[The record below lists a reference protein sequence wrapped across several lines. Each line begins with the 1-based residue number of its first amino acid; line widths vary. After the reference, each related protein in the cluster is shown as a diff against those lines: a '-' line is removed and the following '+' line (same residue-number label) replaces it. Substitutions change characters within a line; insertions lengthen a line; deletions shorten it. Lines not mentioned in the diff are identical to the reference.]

1 MKSNKKNSLNTKIWL
16 YLAIFSLFIL
26 LFLWVFQ
33 IIFLSS
39 YYEWRKTK
47 DIKQLV
53 KQVVTN
59 YNTNDT
65 DDFYNNL
72 EKISFENGVCIELTD
87 KNNTIPYSNNG
98 INRECIKGMHAE
110 KYKNDFINSK
120 QLTKKYTIIN
130 PQFEN
135 KTLIYGIHLDD
146 SLYAYISTS
155 LVPINSTVSILQSQ
169 FIYVT
174 LIVLILALII
184 SYFIS
189 KKLSQPIE
197 EITISAK
204 ELAKGNYDAEFKTST
219 DIIEIQELTDTLNTA
234 RIELGKTDELRRDL
248 MANVSHDLKT
258 PLTMI
263 KAYAEMVRDLTY
275 KDKTKRENNLNTI
288 IEEVDRLNALVND
301 ILSLSVAES
310 KMLVLDEETF
320 NLTELIQT
328 IIKHYE
334 IFTTTLEYKFIVN
347 TNDDIMIYADKAKI
361 EQVIYNL
368 INNAINYTGDD
379 NLVTIKVI
387 SKKEYVRVEIK
398 DTGKGINEKDI
409 PYIWDKYYKN
419 KKKHKRNLIGT
430 GLGLSIV
437 KSILDLHKCN
447 YGVKSEKNKGTT
459 FYFEINKK
467 ENI

>member
-65 DDFYNNL
+65 DDFYDNL

-219 DIIEIQELTDTLNTA
+219 DIIEIQELTDTLNSA

-368 INNAINYTGDD
+368 INNAINYTGNDKTIFINIITSD
-379 NLVTIKVI
+379 NEVK
-387 SKKEYVRVEIK
+387 VEIT
-398 DTGKGINEKDI
+398 DTGKGIDDDEANL
-409 PYIWDKYYKN
+409 IWDKYYRSKKN
-419 KKKHKRNLIGT
+419 HKRNTVGT
-430 GLGLSIV
+430 GLGLAIV
-437 KSILDLHKCN
+437 KRILELHN
-447 YGVKSEKNKGTT
+447 FEYGVVSKKNKGTT
-459 FYFEINKK
+459 FYFIYKK
-467 ENI
+467 

>member
-1 MKSNKKNSLNTKIWL
+1 MKSDKKNSLNTKIWL

-87 KNNTIPYSNNG
+87 KNNNIPYSNNG

-219 DIIEIQELTDTLNTA
+219 DIIEIQELTDTLNSA

-347 TNDDIMIYADKAKI
+347 TNDDIM
-361 EQVIYNL
+361 L
-368 INNAINYTGDD
+368 IK
-379 NLVTIKVI
+379 LKL
-387 SKKEYVRVEIK
+387 
-398 DTGKGINEKDI
+398 
-409 PYIWDKYYKN
+409 N
-419 KKKHKRNLIGT
+419 K
-430 GLGLSIV
+430 
-437 KSILDLHKCN
+437 
-447 YGVKSEKNKGTT
+447 
-459 FYFEINKK
+459 
-467 ENI
+467 